1 MAAIIDRAG
10 EALSE
15 WMDPY
20 LNKSLTDTGALR
32 DLSLEGDTLKIVI
45 QLGYPAAG
53 LRDTM
58 IEQIEQHIRKQV
70 ADIGKIDI
78 ALTWKIASHQTETAM
93 KPQTKIKNM
102 IAVASGKGGVGKS
115 TTAVNL
121 ALALSKE
128 GAKVGILDADIYGP
142 SLAMMLGVPDEAR
155 PDVEGGKFFTPM
167 QLHGLQAMS
176 MGFLADANTPMVM
189 RGPMISSAFL
199 QLLDQP
205 LWHDLDYLIVDM
217 PPGTGD
223 IQLTLAQKAPVTGA
237 VIVTTPQNIA
247 TLDAKKGIEM
257 FRKVDIPVLGIVENM
272 AIHICGNC
280 GHQEHI
286 FGTGGA
292 QQVAESYDMPV
303 LGSLPLEPSIREQ
316 TDSGNPTVLADPE
329 GAISLL
335 YRDLARRMAAQLSQ
349 RPKFETSLFSA
360 VNVDS

>member
-1 MAAIIDRAG
+1 MTAAIDHARS
-10 EALSE
+10 ALSN
-15 WMDPY
+15 WQDPY
-20 LNKSLTDTGALR
+20 LGKNLQDTGALR
-32 DLSLEGDTLKIVI
+32 NLSVDDDTLKVEI

-53 LRDTM
+53 VREIM
-58 IEQIEQHIRKQV
+58 VKEIEQQIRQQV
-70 ADIGKIDI
+70 SFPKIDI
-78 ALTWKIASHQTETAM
+78 QLDWKIASHQTKTAM
-93 KPQTKIKNM
+93 KPQAKIKNI

-121 ALALSKE
+121 ALALTKE

-142 SLAMMLGVPDEAR
+142 SQAMMLGVPDDAR

-167 QLHGLQAMS
+167 TVHGMQAMS
-176 MGFLADANTPMVM
+176 MGFLTDANTPMVM

-199 QLLDQP
+199 QLLDQT

-272 AIHICGNC
+272 AIHICDNC
-280 GHQEHI
+280 GYQQHI

-292 QQVAESYDMPV
+292 EQVAESYDVPV
-303 LGSLPLEPSIREQ
+303 LGSLPLDPSIREQ
-316 TDSGNPTVLADPE
+316 TDSGNPSVLAEPE
-329 GAISLL
+329 GPVALL
-335 YRDLARRMAAQLSQ
+335 YRDMARRMAAQLSQ
-349 RPKFETSLFSA
+349 TPKFETSLFSA
-360 VNVDS
+360 VNVDP